1 MPCLV
6 TLSQKELLR
15 LEAIQKIREKRLSVA
30 QAAELLHL
38 SRSQVH
44 RLLQAYDR
52 DGAAGLASKK
62 RGRPSNRRHTEGF
75 RNQVLDLVRAHYADF
90 GPTLAR
96 EKLVEWHQVSVS
108 KETLRKWMTEAGLW
122 TSRRERKRQ
131 LHQPRGRRDCFGEL
145 VQIDGSHH
153 WWFENRGPK
162 CALLVYIDDAPGKLL
177 HLRFAAS
184 ESTFA
189 YFHAT
194 KAYLQEWGKPIAFY
208 SDKHGVFRTTHGS
221 EKDRTTG
228 LTQFGRALYELNIDI
243 ICANTPQAKGRVE
256 RANQTLQDRLV
267 KELRLRGIDTIE
279 VANTYAPAFIADF
292 NARFGKEPRNPKDMH
307 RPLADHEN
315 LDGIMCRKE
324 VRTVSQT
331 LTLRYDKVLFILEPT
346 DLAKSLARQKVV
358 VCDFPDGRLE
368 IMHEGT
374 ALPYR
379 TFDKLRSVNRAEIVG
394 NKRLDAA
401 LAMVA
406 EMQAGRELKRSQH
419 GPRRTGQTDHMFG
432 IPDGSVGNGYQKRGR
447 KPGPRTDF
455 VDDPAVNARR
465 EQALARMKVVE

>member
-1 MPCLV
+1 MPYLV
-6 TLSQKELLR
+6 TLSQKELHR
-15 LEAIQKIREKRLSVA
+15 LEAVQKIRECRLTVT

-52 DGAAGLASKK
+52 DGAGGLASKK
-62 RGRPSNRRHTEGF
+62 RGRPSNRRHTDDF
-75 RNQVLDLVRAHYADF
+75 RGLVLDLVRESYADF
-90 GPTLAR
+90 GPTLAC
-96 EKLVEWHQVSVS
+96 EKLIERHQVAVS

-122 TSRRERKRQ
+122 KSRRERKRQ
-131 LHQPRGRRDCFGEL
+131 LHQPRGRRDCLGEL

-153 WWFENRGPK
+153 WWFEGRGPK
-162 CALLVYIDDAPGKLL
+162 CALLVYIDDATGKLL
-177 HLRFAAS
+177 HLRFAGS
-184 ESTFA
+184 ENTFD

-194 KAYLQEWGKPIAFY
+194 KAYLGEWGKPIAFY
-208 SDKHGVFRTTHGS
+208 SDKHGIFRTTHAS
-221 EKDRTTG
+221 NKDRTTG

-243 ICANTPQAKGRVE
+243 ICANSPQAKGRVE

-267 KELRLRGIDTIE
+267 KELRLRDISTIE
-279 VANTYAPAFIADF
+279 AANAYAPEFILDF

-315 LDGIMCRKE
+315 LDGAMCRKE
-324 VRTVSQT
+324 VRTLSQA

-346 DLAKSLARQKVV
+346 DHAKRLSGKKVI
-358 VCDFPDGRLE
+358 VCDYPDGRLE
-368 IMHEGT
+368 IMHDGIT
-374 ALPYR
+374 LPYR

-406 EMQAGRELKRSQH
+406 EMQAGRELTRSKS
-419 GPRRTGQTDHMFG
+419 GPRRTGQANHMFG
-432 IPDGSVGNGYQKRGR
+432 IPDGSVSNGYQKRGR
-447 KPGPRTDF
+447 KPGRKKDF
-455 VDDPAVNARR
+455 VNDPAVIARR
-465 EQALARMKVVE
+465 EQALARLAAAE